1 VRGLVREIRI
11 TPAADKMELQVL
23 GDLAALLE
31 QEQGRNKRLYK
42 WLRGL
47 AATFTELPLFSAAA
61 HYSDIGRPSIDQEL
75 MIRLIIGYCYGIR
88 SERRLAQEV
97 GLPRLE
103 TKERKNQDA
112 DEHQRYGRGIIA

>member
-1 VRGLVREIRI
+1 
-11 TPAADKMELQVL
+11 
-23 GDLAALLE
+23 
-31 QEQGRNKRLYK
+31 
-42 WLRGL
+42 
-47 AATFTELPLFSAAA
+47 LFSAAA
-61 HYSDIGRPSIDQEL
+61 HYSDIGRPSIGQEL